1 MKKEVKLR
9 KAFSMLIAITALV
22 LIAFLSSIV
31 LSLSGKMIKE
41 TTNQFQHE
49 QAQLY
54 AKSFT
59 EYAIMA
65 LTANERNSTCL
76 EDINST
82 IGTPAT
88 GNGYQI
94 RVHMSFIGNG
104 TGLGDVSKCSSN
116 RQLSNSV
123 TTIRSPLSAIIDV
136 YVEYKDPDNT
146 SGAWFTYHR
155 RTLQKI

>member
-1 MKKEVKLR
+1 MKKVKLR
-9 KAFSMLIAITALV
+9 SGFSMLIAIMALV

-31 LSLSGKMIKE
+31 LSISSKMIKE
-41 TTNQFQHE
+41 TTNQYQHE

-65 LTANERNSTCL
+65 LTANDRTQTCL
-76 EDINST
+76 EDIDGV
-82 IGTPAT
+82 IGDPNN
-88 GNGYQI
+88 GNGYRI
-94 RVHMSFIGNG
+94 RVRMAFIGNG
-104 TGLGDVSKCSSN
+104 IGKGDVSKCSST
-116 RQLSNSV
+116 RQLENNV
-123 TTIRSPLSAIIDV
+123 TTTKSPLSAIIDV

>member
-1 MKKEVKLR
+1 MREVKLR
-9 KAFSMLIAITALV
+9 DGFSMLIAIMALV
-22 LIAFLSSIV
+22 TVAFLSSIV
-31 LSLSGKMIKE
+31 LSISSKMIKE
-41 TTNQFQHE
+41 TTNQYQHE

-76 EDINST
+76 EDINGT
-82 IGTPAT
+82 IGDPDS
-88 GNGYQI
+88 GNGYKI
-94 RVHMSFIGNG
+94 LVNVSFIGNG
-104 TGLGDVSKCSSN
+104 IGQGDISKCSLT

-123 TTIRSPLSAIIDV
+123 TTVNSPLSAIIDV
-136 YVEYKDPDNT
+136 YVRYKDPDRSSNN
-146 SGAWFTYHR
+146 SWFTYHR